1 MQDRIPS
8 KPRITL
14 HRHVKYALV
23 NAKLPTDSLQIYH
36 NVPTHQRRGRGEYWL
51 SGNDVANLQERI
63 KNSEEEAELLHA
75 KSRNW
80 RSLNAN
86 GSREL
91 YASTMNVVDRTER
104 KTRDSTG
111 LFKAKSWTA
120 QRRVPQFL
128 ADNADML
135 KYEVHRCRT
144 WLCKKK
150 DFKLISVPVFI
161 HFWQIRSQYFG
172 LISEMMRSPMAGM
185 KLPPQ

>member
-36 NVPTHQRRGRGEYWL
+36 NIPTHQRRGRGEYWL

-111 LFKAKSWTA
+111 LFKALEERVNLYSSPVQCTQQILDGATA
-120 QRRVPQFL
+120 SS
-128 ADNADML
+128 
-135 KYEVHRCRT
+135 
-144 WLCKKK
+144 
-150 DFKLISVPVFI
+150 SVP
-161 HFWQIRSQYFG
+161 R
-172 LISEMMRSPMAGM
+172 
-185 KLPPQ
+185 